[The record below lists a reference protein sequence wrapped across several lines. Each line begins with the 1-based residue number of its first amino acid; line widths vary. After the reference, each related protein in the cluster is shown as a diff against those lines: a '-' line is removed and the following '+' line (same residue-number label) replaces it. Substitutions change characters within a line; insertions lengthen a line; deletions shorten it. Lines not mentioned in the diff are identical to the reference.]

1 MGGGADGGDELHQR
15 LFRQYRQQ
23 VFQPRDQVQ
32 PDGGDGGKGGSVKFI
47 VDTGLTTLLDFK
59 YKKKF
64 SIGKNPMEKYIFTSL
79 SLTIDI
85 VYNKSDTF

>member
-1 MGGGADGGDELHQR
+1 MYTDYTKIFVKSGNGGNGAISFRREKYVAAGG
-15 LFRQYRQQ
+15 
-23 VFQPRDQVQ
+23 

-64 SIGKNPMEKYIFTSL
+64 
-79 SLTIDI
+79 
-85 VYNKSDTF
+85 